1 MKIYIELYQ
10 NLVMLYRNVLMGI
23 LGIPRSISNIIGDLR
38 VRSSTQICPFLV
50 SVLKLNILSNLLR
63 MKYIEVQFLM
73 P

>member
-1 MKIYIELYQ
+1 
-10 NLVMLYRNVLMGI
+10 MLYRNVLMGI
-23 LGIPRSISNIIGDLR
+23 LGIPHSISNIIGDLR
-38 VRSSTQICPFLV
+38 VLSSTQICPFLV